1 MAATTR
7 RIVALLPFTW
17 MWWIVGALLPLV
29 AFPRIPTPVTVW
41 ETFPLGEIRVG
52 VDASHAP
59 FAAYVND
66 TLVGI
71 DIDLANALASQIGLP
86 VRFVPLG
93 YDGLYDA
100 LYADQI
106 DVLIAAVPRDPTR
119 TNRVLYT
126 PSYFDAG
133 IALVTSRSSAIS
145 QMSDVSGRQL
155 AYEFGSSAHSEA
167 DIWAR
172 RILPFTRMPYQYTAY
187 ALDAVRLGQADAALV
202 DTVALRQ
209 YLHEH
214 PEWDAHTP
222 RIVLSIPYVI
232 ALRIDRPSQAVM
244 ITAAL
249 EDLRDSGAL
258 DTLISRWL

>member
-7 RIVALLPFTW
+7 RIIALLPFTW
-17 MWWIVGALLPLV
+17 LWWILGALLPV
-29 AFPRIPTPVTVW
+29 IAFPRTPAPPTAW
-41 ETFPLGEIRVG
+41 DAFPRGEIRVG

-66 TLVGI
+66 ALVGI
-71 DIDLANALASQIGLP
+71 DIDLANALAAQIGLP

-106 DVLIAAVPRDPTR
+106 DVLIAAVPRDPVR

-126 PSYFDAG
+126 PSYFEAG
-133 IALVTSRSSAIS
+133 IALVTARSSTVS
-145 QMSDVSGRQL
+145 QMSDVSGRRL
-155 AYEFGSSAHSEA
+155 AYEFGSSAHSEV

-172 RILPFTRMPYQYTAY
+172 RILPFTRMPYQYAAY

-202 DTVALRQ
+202 DTITLHQ
-209 YLHEH
+209 YLDDH

-222 RIVLSIPYVI
+222 RIILSVPYVI

-244 ITAAL
+244 VTAAL
-249 EDLRDSGAL
+249 EELRSSGAL
-258 DTLISRWL
+258 DTLIARWL

>member
-1 MAATTR
+1 MASTAR
-7 RIVALLPFTW
+7 RISQLLPFTW
-17 MWWIVGALLPLV
+17 VWWILGALLPLA
-29 AFPRIPTPVTVW
+29 AFPRTPSPVTIW
-41 ETFPLGEIRVG
+41 EAFPRGEIRVG

-66 TLVGI
+66 SLVGI
-71 DIDLANALASQIGLP
+71 DIDLASALAAQIGVP

-93 YDGLYDA
+93 FDGLYDA

-106 DVLIAAVPRDPTR
+106 DVLIAAIPRDTSR
-119 TNRVLYT
+119 GDRVLYT
-126 PSYFDAG
+126 PAYFEAG
-133 IALVTSRSSAIS
+133 IALVTPRSSTIT
-145 QMSDVSGRQL
+145 QMADVSGRRL

-172 RILPFTRMPYQYTAY
+172 RILPFGHMPYQFAAH
-187 ALDAVRLGQADAALV
+187 ALDAVRVGDADAALV
-202 DTVALRQ
+202 ETVAAHLYMRA
-209 YLHEH
+209 H
-214 PEWDAHTP
+214 PEWDAHMP
-222 RIVLSIPYVI
+222 QVVLSIPYVM

-249 EDLRDSGAL
+249 EHLRESGAL